1 MIDGRLI
8 VDLRDE
14 SLGCTTVLV
23 VEATICHIIKG
34 RRLLLKRAARGV
46 SKGKWNA
53 PGGRIETGE
62 TPRTNATREVLEE
75 TQLKLIHLLSH
86 GTILYFMGGKKKLH
100 TRVHL
105 FSSRDFV
112 GSPRSTLE
120 GEVKWFAIEKLPF
133 DEMWDDDRYW
143 INAMLV
149 GSRFDAKFY
158 FDAKNIRVTKYEIIS
173 R

>member
-1 MIDGRLI
+1 M
-8 VDLRDE
+8 
-14 SLGCTTVLV
+14 
-23 VEATICHIIKG
+23 
-34 RRLLLKRAARGV
+34 
-46 SKGKWNA
+46 
-53 PGGRIETGE
+53 
-62 TPRTNATREVLEE
+62 REVLEE
-75 TQLKLIHLLSH
+75 TRLKLKHLLSH

-105 FSSRDFV
+105 FSSTDFI
-112 GSPRSTLE
+112 GNPRSTSE

-133 DEMWDDDRYW
+133 HKMWDDDRYW

-158 FDAKNIRVTKYEIIS
+158 FDGKNSRVTKYEIIS